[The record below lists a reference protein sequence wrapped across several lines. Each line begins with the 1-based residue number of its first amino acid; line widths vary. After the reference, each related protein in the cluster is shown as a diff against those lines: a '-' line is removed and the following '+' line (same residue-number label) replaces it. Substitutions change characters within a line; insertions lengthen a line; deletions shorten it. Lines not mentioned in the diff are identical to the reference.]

1 MHLGAVCDYLRIK
14 QIWDFQC
21 KSKENLQRK
30 KLSRG
35 ESELDDADGGLARN
49 ESWRSTRSCRVRL
62 SSPISIECEYDLRPL
77 VSIEFVLTKRTF
89 ANEISKF
96 GLCRESFRSLCK
108 SLAFQESEDDKD
120 LVWI

>member
-1 MHLGAVCDYLRIK
+1 MHFGIVCHHLRIK
-14 QIWDFQC
+14 QNWDFKC

-35 ESELDDADGGLARN
+35 QSELDDADGGLAGN
-49 ESWRSTRSCRVRL
+49 ESWGSTRSCRGRL
-62 SSPISIECEYDLRPL
+62 SSPISMECEYDLRPL

-96 GLCRESFRSLCK
+96 GL
-108 SLAFQESEDDKD
+108 
-120 LVWI
+120 